1 MQAIPSNTTRQRLVI
16 GLGLGGLLPFIALGS
31 GLWLWPAGQYLQASL
46 LTAYALSI
54 TCFLCGS
61 WWGISL
67 LQRARGPL
75 VLGNSLVVLAVLGHA
90 LLSAPAFAL
99 LAVALLV
106 TTWLYEGWHPVF
118 GRQPRYYRRLR
129 GLLTL
134 VASLA
139 LLLALPVLG
148 R

>member
-1 MQAIPSNTTRQRLVI
+1 MQAIPSNTARQRLVI
-16 GLGLGGLLPFIALGS
+16 GLGLGGLLPFIALSS
-31 GLWLWPAGQYLQASL
+31 GLWLWPAGRDLQASL
-46 LTAYALSI
+46 LTAYALAI
-54 TCFLCGS
+54 VCFLCGS
-61 WWGISL
+61 WWGVSL
-67 LQRARGPL
+67 LRHARGPL
-75 VLGNSLVVLAVLGHA
+75 VVGNSLVVLAVLGHA
-90 LLSAPAFAL
+90 LLSAPALAL